1 MRLRLLGMSTLA
13 VLLSVSTVVA
23 LRAADEKPKAK
34 AKEAQKLP
42 PEVKES
48 AKETAKETKEALEP
62 GIIKFT
68 SAPAAVQKTFK
79 EEVKGGKIELL
90 GKGMNEKGAFYKALI
105 GFGANNYEVAVA
117 ENGTLLE
124 KILQMSTDQIAVE
137 DCPAPV
143 MKTLKE
149 EARGAK
155 IETIEQVAEGKRL
168 HFVVNV
174 VVQKV
179 KYQIIVMDDGTLIS
193 KVLDDEKDEDPVPA
207 PVEAKGNG
215 KNAGSRK
222 N

>member
-1 MRLRLLGMSTLA
+1 MSTLA

-48 AKETAKETKEALEP
+48 AKETKEALEP

-193 KVLDDEKDEDPVPA
+193 KVIDDEKDEDPVPA
-207 PVEAKGNG
+207 PVEAKGNS

>member
-48 AKETAKETKEALEP
+48 AKETKEALEP

-193 KVLDDEKDEDPVPA
+193 KVIDDEKDEDPVPA
-207 PVEAKGNG
+207 PVEAKGNS